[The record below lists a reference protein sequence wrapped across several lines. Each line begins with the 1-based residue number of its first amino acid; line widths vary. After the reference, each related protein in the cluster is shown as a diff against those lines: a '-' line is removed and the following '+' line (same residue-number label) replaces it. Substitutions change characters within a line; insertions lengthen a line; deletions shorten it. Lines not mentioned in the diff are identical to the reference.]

1 MSSSV
6 RYFTLSA
13 QQRSSTLTRSSFEEE
28 AVDNEKIKDEKA
40 LKQKKNAKSLR
51 QSSKSRN
58 VRSDDKSLKRKNN
71 DKKNGVKRK
80 NWRHNRKYTKA
91 AFEKKEDVIPHY
103 SSSVNNV
110 STLPPYEDTDFKT
123 KFGHVQYAAQR
134 DKASFGIL
142 QAARSEILL
151 PEEEGFLEADE
162 GEQTYHVTQHD
173 IIESVDLASSSKYF
187 ELNLP
192 KFGPYRLDFTRNG
205 RNVLLGGHVG
215 HVAAFDWL
223 NKALNI
229 CEKLTIFIKIECLI
243 FFYVVAQRNNAGCCS
258 EKMDICVRQQGYGIA
273 LFKTFVGCDAA
284 GIFTSKT
291 SFLHWLDV
299 SVGKLVQSTLTR
311 RGPIDVMCQN
321 PSNAIIHC
329 GHGNGTVSLWSPTVK
344 KPLVSMLCYG
354 NPVRSVAVE
363 QTGNFMAT
371 VGADRIVK
379 VWDLR
384 NYGEL
389 HRLKV
394 PYSTS
399 HMVFSQ
405 RGLLAC
411 SMGTFIRVYK
421 DICKL
426 SSAEPYMIH
435 NCKEVVTDLRF
446 CPFEDVL
453 GVGHRTGYCNLLIPG
468 SGEANIDAFESNPF
482 QSLQQRREMEVHSLL
497 DKIQPELITLD
508 PQAVTNLDRDY
519 EAEKLQNKVKF
530 LFSKMPKSNQVEK
543 KTAKNK
549 QAIRNQQQR
558 EVLRKKRDI
567 RLELQ
572 NMGILKQKSK
582 KVPSASSSSS

>member
-1 MSSSV
+1 MSSNV
-6 RYFTLSA
+6 RYFSFSA
-13 QQRSSTLTRSSFEEE
+13 HQSSSSLTKSSSEKE
-28 AVDNEKIKDEKA
+28 AGDNEKIKDEKV
-40 LKQKKNAKSLR
+40 LKQKKTAKSVR
-51 QSSKSRN
+51 QNNKNKDAS
-58 VRSDDKSLKRKNN
+58 SDDKSLKRKNN
-71 DKKNGVKRK
+71 GFKRK
-80 NWRHNRKYTKA
+80 NLRHNHKYTKT
-91 AFEKKEDVIPHY
+91 AFGKKEDVIERAVPHY

-110 STLPPYEDTDFKT
+110 PTLPPYEDTDFKT
-123 KFGHVQYAAQR
+123 KFGHIQYASQR
-134 DKASFGIL
+134 DKATFGIL

-173 IIESVDLASSSKYF
+173 ITESVDLASSSKYF

-205 RNVLLGGHVG
+205 RNVLLGGQVG

-223 NKALNI
+223 NKALKFEINVM
-229 CEKLTIFIKIECLI
+229 EAVRDVQWLHNETMLA
-243 FFYVVAQRNNAGCCS
+243 VAQKRWTYVYDNKGTELHCLKRLS
-258 EKMDICVRQQGYGIA
+258 DVMRLEFLPYHY
-273 LFKTFVGCDAA
+273 LLVGS
-284 GIFTSKT
+284 SKT
-291 SFLHWLDV
+291 SFLHWLDI

-329 GHGNGTVSLWSPTVK
+329 GHGNGTVTLWSPTVK
-344 KPLVSMLCYG
+344 KPLVSMLCYSA
-354 NPVRSVAVE
+354 PVRSVAVE

-384 NYGEL
+384 NYAEL

-482 QSLQQRREMEVHSLL
+482 QSLQQRREMEVRSLL

-508 PQAVTNLDRDY
+508 PQAVTHLDRDY
-519 EAEKLQNKVKF
+519 EAEKLQHKVKF

-582 KVPSASSSSS
+582 KVPNAS

>member
-1 MSSSV
+1 MWLHNETMLAV
-6 RYFTLSA
+6 A
-13 QQRSSTLTRSSFEEE
+13 QKRWTY
-28 AVDNEKIKDEKA
+28 VYDNKGTE
-40 LKQKKNAKSLR
+40 LHC
-51 QSSKSRN
+51 
-58 VRSDDKSLKRKNN
+58 LKRLS
-71 DKKNGVKRK
+71 
-80 NWRHNRKYTKA
+80 
-91 AFEKKEDVIPHY
+91 DVMRLEFLPYHY
-103 SSSVNNV
+103 
-110 STLPPYEDTDFKT
+110 
-123 KFGHVQYAAQR
+123 
-134 DKASFGIL
+134 
-142 QAARSEILL
+142 LL
-151 PEEEGFLEADE
+151 
-162 GEQTYHVTQHD
+162 
-173 IIESVDLASSSKYF
+173 
-187 ELNLP
+187 
-192 KFGPYRLDFTRNG
+192 
-205 RNVLLGGHVG
+205 VG
-215 HVAAFDWL
+215 
-223 NKALNI
+223 
-229 CEKLTIFIKIECLI
+229 
-243 FFYVVAQRNNAGCCS
+243 S
-258 EKMDICVRQQGYGIA
+258 
-273 LFKTFVGCDAA
+273 
-284 GIFTSKT
+284 SKT

-582 KVPSASSSSS
+582 KVQTMADTVVNREDVEEVEDQQVQWYYCLCGELALISEKPLDRLPLRPRDRARVLDNEKGTYKTFSKPNETVYLSRSEGVEVQCRLECKQCSAIMFYYSPDRPDILFLVDKAVVSSDQLSTAKASGPDVVGRSAVGYDGDVDGSGPSSTTKKVMITKMVKSGGKFGSVTVSTIDEEEEELEAKEIAASYSNNAIVVEKQMRRKGMLNRRGAEQFVEAERLKKEHRRGTLLDSDN